1 MANVVVLDPSCAAA
15 HGHHLNS
22 LMDLAAALAPRPP
35 TFLVNAALPNDAF
48 PANTTVHRVFNTTVY
63 DEPGIGPRPNG
74 RLARRVWKLRRTLL
88 NTSSTTRRA
97 LAMAQASMSEAANL
111 RAQDWGW
118 SLWRNKW
125 PELEAALALI
135 SQTPVD
141 HLVVPSADV
150 ELICGLAT
158 LRSQL
163 PNLANAQI
171 HARLITLT
179 PSIELLH
186 PAPTATPAYR
196 ALLENRMRDV
206 HLYVETPAMRDHIAL
221 TYGLTSDVYP
231 YLLAPA
237 PFVPKPRGAETVFGY
252 FGGMRNEKGFDRLH
266 PIIAKVASTR
276 TPSDPQ
282 LTFII
287 HASDARGSRAD
298 GLRKAFAALATPGLK
313 IDFITGPLS
322 AADYQTRFDEI
333 DVALLPYTG
342 TRYALSGSGIVCE
355 ALSMGKAVITSKGLS
370 FGGQL
375 DDSHSIEAADNEA
388 FAASILTLARN
399 IGRYRQAAGAR
410 AQIYH
415 SDVATNPLLTRLKTS
430 LSPSFTGRGLG

>member
-22 LMDLAAALAPRPP
+22 LIDLSAALAPCPP

-48 PANTTVHRVFNTTVY
+48 PANTIVHHTFNTTVY

-74 RLARRVWKLRRTLL
+74 RLARRVWKFRRTLL

-97 LAMAQASMSEAANL
+97 LAMAQASLSDAANL
-111 RAQDWGW
+111 RAQDWDW

-135 SQTPVD
+135 SQAPVD

-158 LRSQL
+158 LRSQI
-163 PNLANAQI
+163 PNLANAHI

-179 PSIELLH
+179 PSIELLRAG
-186 PAPTATPAYR
+186 PAATPAYR
-196 ALLENRMRDV
+196 ALMENRMRGV
-206 HLYVETPAMRDHIAL
+206 HLYVETPAMRDHIAA
-221 TYGLTSDVYP
+221 TYGLPSDVYP

-237 PFVPKPRGAETVFGY
+237 PFAPKPRTSETVFGY
-252 FGGMRNEKGFDRLH
+252 FGGMRNEKGFDRLL
-266 PIIAKVASTR
+266 PIIAKVASAR

-298 GLRKAFAALATPGLK
+298 SLRKAFAALTSPGLK
-313 IDFITGPLS
+313 IALLAGPLS
-322 AADYQTRFDEI
+322 AAGYQTRFDEI

-355 ALSMGKAVITSKGLS
+355 ALAMGKAVITSTGLS

-375 DDSHSIEAADNEA
+375 DDSHSIEAPDNEA
-388 FAASILTLARN
+388 FAASILTIARN
-399 IGRYRQAAGAR
+399 IGRYRAAASTR

-415 SDVATNPLLTRLKTS
+415 ADVATNPLLARLQGCH
-430 LSPSFTGRGLG
+430 PGRSAAA